1 VGIDPPEAG
10 EVTVPLHVL
19 TSIGQALDQASRS
32 STMIPRMGLAGGPE
46 VVLDAQM
53 QLHATSAKPHT
64 ATRRENRWLVYL
76 CRVKDIDEERVSCG
90 LLTARHRQ
98 LHMMQAVEHKIF
110 SEAGDEST

>member
-1 VGIDPPEAG
+1 MGIDPPEAG

-19 TSIGQALDQASRS
+19 TSIGQALDQG
-32 STMIPRMGLAGGPE
+32 IEIIDDDPRMRLAGGPE

-53 QLHATSAKPHT
+53 QLHATSAKLHT

-76 CRVKDIDEERVSCG
+76 CHVKDIDEERASCG

-98 LHMMQAVEHKIF
+98 LHMMRAVEHKIF